1 MVDFTGAVEGVK
13 TSCTCSVPITDWNF
27 TMKLC
32 VMTLNKDTKFEEIQA
47 GSFKNDVRNLI
58 NFMGMV
64 ESLQISTFL
73 SLFGGKCILLKLKIN
88 LSKVEVRQKE
98 KSLKG
103 NASKDFHEKSPCM

>member
-1 MVDFTGAVEGVK
+1 
-13 TSCTCSVPITDWNF
+13 
-27 TMKLC
+27 MKLC
-32 VMTLNKDTKFEEIQA
+32 VMKLNKDTKFEEIQA

-73 SLFGGKCILLKLKIN
+73 SLFCGKCILLKLKIN